1 MERPMDLMELVGNVH
16 TVVTTVGDIVGT
28 INKFKGLA
36 QSGKADARAFA
47 APAAGAPAMAQFQ
60 PQMRDPY
67 GGGGQWLGQLQGVAA
82 EHGNSW
88 VPPQTA
94 GLMGIDLT
102 GVWSPPMNP
111 MDQTYIRQYGPYLNV
126 IAGIGGVPTFMAEG
140 LFDPGS
146 LVLRVVG
153 RQSTGAPAEANAQL
167 MPNWMMHGTMT
178 GTNPWGMPMMVPLM
192 MQRVA

>member
-1 MERPMDLMELVGNVH
+1 MDLMELVENLG
-16 TVVTTVGDIVGT
+16 TVANTFGDVVGT

-36 QSGKADARAFA
+36 QSGKADATAFA
-47 APAAGAPAMAQFQ
+47 APAAGVPAMAQFQ
-60 PQMRDPY
+60 PLMRDPY

-82 EHGNSW
+82 EHGNPW
-88 VPPQTA
+88 VPPRTA
-94 GLMGIDLT
+94 GLRGIDLT

-126 IAGIGGVPTFMAEG
+126 IAGVGGVPTFMAEG

-153 RQSTGAPAEANAQL
+153 RQSTGGPAQVHAQL

-178 GTNPWGMPMMVPLM
+178 ISNPWGTPMMVPLM